1 MRGTYTPSKRWPST
15 ARNKAAT
22 TIRRHYRHSLPPNPP
37 NIPPPPSK
45 HKTKHQISHYNL
57 PAQTLTTGSLF
68 LHFGKM
74 LSGVRIVPL
83 DQIDKEEDESSDVKK
98 RKYSSKKEKHK
109 RKKRSS
115 GYNGSSDDDLQ
126 RIGKGSRRSK
136 KWYSSEEY
144 SGRSESEGSSDP
156 DEKKSRKRRKDKK
169 GKNDSSGDELGGRS
183 KKQLRSK
190 KKRYSRSSE
199 EYSSEDE
206 DRRRNS
212 RDGKKDDGRESSL
225 KDNEIERKEIGLE
238 WMLKPAFKLDRKP
251 SEPVEKLE
259 EPPTEEIKK
268 THPRELKP
276 YLKDNGTGYP
286 EEGDEKR
293 AAVDRLLS
301 SSVVGDGGASWRLK
315 ALKRAEE
322 QAAREGRSIEEV
334 VLERWGSL
342 DILAEYGASRR
353 AAAPRAHLH
362 AIRNRKQG
370 RDDEKQNVTDNQSER
385 NSKMNTTRDYL
396 RDVSLRHSEMRAPKV
411 HDSLS
416 WGKQKHQNNPSK
428 IAVATS
434 TANKFTNDGNF
445 MQEFLRKQG
454 NDTIASGSHTND
466 DGNMDSEVIAS
477 ETNELSE
484 ATAMSKETLS
494 INQLA
499 AKALQLR
506 LKGKHEEAEKLMLDV
521 ESLKAKQRTG
531 DHASKQQ
538 NVDNRSRFVAP
549 DVSVRKG
556 KDDDDSDKHLARRI
570 MQNKK
575 FSLAGQA
582 DDEYDYEDGPRRK
595 SRKKGGESNQ
605 KLSENN
611 HSARRILTQQERC
624 LFCFENPNRPKHLVV
639 AIANFTYLMLP
650 QWQPVVPGHC
660 CILPMQH
667 ELATR
672 TIDNN
677 VWDEIR
683 NFKKC
688 LIMMFAKQDKEV
700 VFLETVMGLAQ
711 QRRHCMIECI
721 PVPREIAKQAPVY
734 FKKAIDEA
742 EDEWSQHNA
751 KKLIDTSEKG
761 LRGSIPKN
769 FPYFHV
775 EFGLNKGF
783 VHVIDDE
790 SQFKSSLGLNVIR
803 GMLQLAEEDMYRRRR
818 HQSVEDQ
825 KQAAVNFAR
834 EWEPFDWTK
843 QLD

>member
-1 MRGTYTPSKRWPST
+1 M
-15 ARNKAAT
+15 
-22 TIRRHYRHSLPPNPP
+22 
-37 NIPPPPSK
+37 
-45 HKTKHQISHYNL
+45 
-57 PAQTLTTGSLF
+57 
-68 LHFGKM
+68 
-74 LSGVRIVPL
+74 
-83 DQIDKEEDESSDVKK
+83 
-98 RKYSSKKEKHK
+98 
-109 RKKRSS
+109 
-115 GYNGSSDDDLQ
+115 
-126 RIGKGSRRSK
+126 
-136 KWYSSEEY
+136 
-144 SGRSESEGSSDP
+144 
-156 DEKKSRKRRKDKK
+156 KRRKDKR
-169 GKNDSSGDELGGRS
+169 GKNDSSGDELSGRS
-183 KKQLRSK
+183 KKWSRRK
-190 KKRYSRSSE
+190 KKRYSPASE

-206 DRRRNS
+206 NQRRNS
-212 RDGKKDDGRESSL
+212 GVGKKKDDGREYSSL
-225 KDNEIERKEIGLE
+225 RENEIERKEIGLE
-238 WMLKPAFKLDRKP
+238 WMLKPACKPDKKP
-251 SEPVEKLE
+251 SEPVEQPE
-259 EPPTEEIKK
+259 EPPTEEIK
-268 THPRELKP
+268 TMHPRELNP

-286 EEGDEKR
+286 EEADEKR
-293 AAVDRLLS
+293 AAADKLLS

-370 RDDEKQNVTDNQSER
+370 PDDEKKNVADNPSER
-385 NSKMNTTRDYL
+385 NSKRNTTRDYL

-411 HDSLS
+411 RDSLS
-416 WGKQKHQNNPSK
+416 WGKRKHQNSPAKS
-428 IAVATS
+428 AVATS
-434 TANKFTNDGNF
+434 TANKFTDDGNF
-445 MQEFLRKQG
+445 MQEFLHKQG
-454 NDTIASGSHTND
+454 NDAIASGSHAND
-466 DGNMDSEVIAS
+466 DGNVVSKVIAS
-477 ETNELSE
+477 ETNERSE
-484 ATAMSKETLS
+484 ATSISKETLS

-499 AKALQLR
+499 AKALQLQ
-506 LKGKHEEAEKLMLDV
+506 LKGKHEEAEKLLLEV
-521 ESLKAKQRTG
+521 ENLKAKQSTG
-531 DHASKQQ
+531 DHATKQQ
-538 NVDNRSRFVAP
+538 NVDNIRRFVVH
-549 DVSVRKG
+549 DESVRKG
-556 KDDDDSDKHLARRI
+556 KDDDDSDRHLARRI
-570 MQNKK
+570 MQNKQ
-575 FSLAGQA
+575 FSLSGQA
-582 DDEYDYEDGPRRK
+582 DDEYDYEDGPSRK
-595 SRKKGGESNQ
+595 SRKKGGASNQ
-605 KLSENN
+605 KVSGNN
-611 HSARRILTQQERC
+611 HLARRILTQQERC

-667 ELATR
+667 ESATR
-672 TIDNN
+672 TIENN

-688 LIMMFAKQDKEV
+688 LIMMFAKQDKEM

-742 EDEWSQHNA
+742 EDEWSQHNT
-751 KKLIDTSEKG
+751 KKLIFTSEKG
-761 LRGSIPKN
+761 LCGSIPKN

-803 GMLQLAEEDMYRRRR
+803 GMLQLAEEDIYRRRR

-825 KQAAVNFAR
+825 KQAVANFAR
-834 EWEPFDWTK
+834 NWEPFDWTK

>member
-1 MRGTYTPSKRWPST
+1 
-15 ARNKAAT
+15 
-22 TIRRHYRHSLPPNPP
+22 
-37 NIPPPPSK
+37 
-45 HKTKHQISHYNL
+45 
-57 PAQTLTTGSLF
+57 
-68 LHFGKM
+68 M
-74 LSGVRIVPL
+74 LYGVRIVPR
-83 DQIDKEEDESSDVKK
+83 DQIDKEEDKSSDVKK
-98 RKYSSKKEKHK
+98 KYS
-109 RKKRSS
+109 R
-115 GYNGSSDDDLQ
+115 
-126 RIGKGSRRSK
+126 KGSRRNK

-144 SGRSESEGSSDP
+144 SSRSESEGSSDS
-156 DEKKSRKRRKDKK
+156 DEKRHRKRRKDKK
-169 GKNDSSGDELGGRS
+169 GKNDSSGDELGCRS
-183 KKQLRSK
+183 KKRSRSK
-190 KKRYSRSSE
+190 KKRYSPASE
-199 EYSSEDE
+199 EYSSEEE
-206 DRRRNS
+206 DQRRNS
-212 RDGKKDDGRESSL
+212 GVGKKKDDGRESSSL
-225 KDNEIERKEIGLE
+225 KESEIERKEIGLE
-238 WMLKPAFKLDRKP
+238 WMLKPAFKPDKKP
-251 SEPVEKLE
+251 SEPVEQLE
-259 EPPTEEIKK
+259 EPLTEEIKK
-268 THPRELKP
+268 THPRELNP

-286 EEGDEKR
+286 EEADEKR
-293 AAVDRLLS
+293 VSVDMFLS
-301 SSVVGDGGASWRLK
+301 SSVVVDGGASWRVK

-370 RDDEKQNVTDNQSER
+370 PNDEKQNVADDQSER
-385 NSKMNTTRDYL
+385 NSKRNTTRDYL

-416 WGKQKHQNNPSK
+416 WGKQNHQNSFAKN
-428 IAVATS
+428 AVAIS

-445 MQEFLRKQG
+445 MQEFLP
-454 NDTIASGSHTND
+454 
-466 DGNMDSEVIAS
+466 
-477 ETNELSE
+477 
-484 ATAMSKETLS
+484 TAMSKETLS

-506 LKGKHEEAEKLMLDV
+506 LKGKHEEAEELLLEV
-521 ESLKAKQRTG
+521 ESLKAKQSPG
-531 DHASKQQ
+531 DHASKQH
-538 NVDNRSRFVAP
+538 NVDNRS
-549 DVSVRKG
+549 RKG

-575 FSLAGQA
+575 FSLSGQA
-582 DDEYDYEDGPRRK
+582 DDEYDYEDGPSRK
-595 SRKKGGESNQ
+595 SRKKGGE
-605 KLSENN
+605 NN
-611 HSARRILTQQERC
+611 HLARRILTQQERC

-677 VWDEIR
+677 AWDEIR

-688 LIMMFAKQDKEV
+688 LIMMFAKQDKEM

-721 PVPREIAKQAPVY
+721 PVPREIARQAPVY

-818 HQSVEDQ
+818 HQSADDQ
-825 KQAAVNFAR
+825 KQAVANFAR

>member
-1 MRGTYTPSKRWPST
+1 
-15 ARNKAAT
+15 
-22 TIRRHYRHSLPPNPP
+22 
-37 NIPPPPSK
+37 
-45 HKTKHQISHYNL
+45 
-57 PAQTLTTGSLF
+57 
-68 LHFGKM
+68 M
-74 LSGVRIVPL
+74 LSGVRIVPR
-83 DQIDKEEDESSDVKK
+83 DQIDKEEDKSSDVKK
-98 RKYSSKKEKHK
+98 KYSSKKEKHK
-109 RKKRSS
+109 RKKKSS
-115 GYNGSSDDDLQ
+115 GFNGSSDDDLE
-126 RIGKGSRRSK
+126 RIGKGSRRNK

-144 SGRSESEGSSDP
+144 SSRSRSESEGSSDS
-156 DEKKSRKRRKDKK
+156 DEKRHRKRRKDKK
-169 GKNDSSGDELGGRS
+169 GKNDCSGDELGGRS
-183 KKQLRSK
+183 KKRSRSK
-190 KKRYSRSSE
+190 KKRYSPASE
-199 EYSSEDE
+199 EYSSEEE
-206 DRRRNS
+206 DQRRNS
-212 RDGKKDDGRESSL
+212 RVGKKKDDGRESSSL
-225 KDNEIERKEIGLE
+225 KESEIERKEIGLE
-238 WMLKPAFKLDRKP
+238 WMLKPAFKPDKKP
-251 SEPVEKLE
+251 SELVEQLE

-268 THPRELKP
+268 THPRELNP

-286 EEGDEKR
+286 EEADEKR
-293 AAVDRLLS
+293 VSVDRLLS

-370 RDDEKQNVTDNQSER
+370 PNDEKQNVADDQSER
-385 NSKMNTTRDYL
+385 NSKRNTTKDYL

-416 WGKQKHQNNPSK
+416 WGKQNHKNSLAKN
-428 IAVATS
+428 AVAIS

-454 NDTIASGSHTND
+454 NDTIASGSHTNHD
-466 DGNMDSEVIAS
+466 ANMDSEVKAS
-477 ETNELSE
+477 ETNEPSE
-484 ATAMSKETLS
+484 ATTMSKESLS

-506 LKGKHEEAEKLMLDV
+506 LKGKHEEAQELLLEV
-521 ESLKAKQRTG
+521 ESLKAKQSTG
-531 DHASKQQ
+531 DHASKQH
-538 NVDNRSRFVAP
+538 NVDNRSRFVVH
-549 DVSVRKG
+549 DISVRKG

-575 FSLAGQA
+575 FSLSGQA
-582 DDEYDYEDGPRRK
+582 DDEYDYEDGPSRK

-605 KLSENN
+605 KVSENN
-611 HSARRILTQQERC
+611 HLARRILTQQERC

-677 VWDEIR
+677 AWDEIR

-688 LIMMFAKQDKEV
+688 LIMMFAKQDKEM

-721 PVPREIAKQAPVY
+721 PVPREIARQAPVY

-818 HQSVEDQ
+818 HQSADDQ
-825 KQAAVNFAR
+825 NQAVANFAR
-834 EWEPFDWTK
+834 EWELFDWTK